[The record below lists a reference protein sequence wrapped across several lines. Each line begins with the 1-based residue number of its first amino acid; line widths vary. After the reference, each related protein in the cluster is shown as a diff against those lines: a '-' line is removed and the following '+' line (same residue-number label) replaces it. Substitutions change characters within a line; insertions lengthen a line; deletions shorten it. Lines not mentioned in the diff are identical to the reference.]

1 MSNYITKVN
10 TELFSGLFRQEVN
23 FTDGLNIISGTN
35 GTGKT
40 QFLNWIFSQKNNPA
54 YISFSDNSQRKEIIV
69 FSPKRNAEKVLA
81 ENFQS
86 QFGYDKSKQTQAIQ
100 QFFSQQLQDTNIQSI
115 RAIVHYL
122 VESAEL
128 LVNSNQYKKVD
139 ASNTIKEEYQKVLSQ
154 IFDYQLDFSWNVT
167 NSRYEAKI
175 IKNGNNVSLD
185 TISAGENAIISL
197 VFAIYF
203 TRDFADVY
211 LIDEPEVH
219 LNWSLEEKL
228 FTFLESF
235 CKTYNKQIITV
246 THSRIIALEKYAKKT
261 QFLTWE
267 NSVVAVKTSFTPEMI
282 KDITGDTV
290 RIIQGVT
297 AKQKLIYVEDE
308 AHKCVLDYI
317 KSKMNL
323 DCDIQV
329 HGSSET
335 VKQLS
340 NAFKAL
346 PVDNVYFLIDGDN
359 KPLTDADKT
368 KYKNLIQLE
377 KYCIENYLLNNEVL
391 TLYNNTQNWSDK
403 LVTAIKSMDVKSK
416 PHIKPVQLSL
426 DKGVNVFEIID
437 TIDGSE
443 LISMLSK
450 DVYGNDK
457 SKRYDYIKDILNKIP
472 DAELLDKYFMELN
485 FMK

>member
-1 MSNYITKVN
+1 MANHISKVK
-10 TELFSGLFRQEVN
+10 TELFGGLFNQEML
-23 FTDGLNIISGTN
+23 FTDGLNVISGTN

-40 QFLNWIFSQKNNPA
+40 QFLNWIFNQKNNQQ
-54 YISFSDNSQRKEIIV
+54 YVSFTDESQRKEIIV

-100 QFFSQQLQDTNIQSI
+100 QFFSQQLQDTSIQSI
-115 RAIVHYL
+115 KAIVHYL
-122 VESAEL
+122 IDSAEL

-139 ASNTIKEEYQKVLSQ
+139 GATAIKEEYQKVLSQ
-154 IFDYQLDFSWNVT
+154 IFDYELDFIWNVT

-175 IKNGNNVSLD
+175 IKNGNTVSLD
-185 TISAGENAIISL
+185 TLSAGENAIISL

-203 TRDFADVY
+203 TRDYAEVY

-228 FTFLESF
+228 FTFLENF
-235 CKTYNKQIITV
+235 CKTYSKQVITV
-246 THSRIIALEKYAKKT
+246 THSRVIALEKYSKLT

-267 NSVVAVKTSFTPEMI
+267 NGKVSVKTSFTPEMI
-282 KDITGDTV
+282 RDITGDTI

-297 AKQKLIYVEDE
+297 AKTKLIYVEDE
-308 AHKCVLDYI
+308 AHKTVLEYI
-317 KSKMNL
+317 KTKQNL

-329 HGSSET
+329 HGSSES

-340 NAFKAL
+340 MAFKSL

-359 KPLTDADKT
+359 KPLTDAEKT

-377 KYCIENYLLNNEVL
+377 KYCIENYLLNQEVL
-391 TLYNNTQNWSDK
+391 NLYNGDGDWANK
-403 LVTAIKSMDVKSK
+403 LTTLIKTIDVKSK
-416 PHIKPVQLSL
+416 PHIKPIQLSL
-426 DKGVNVFEIID
+426 EKGVDVFEIID
-437 TIDGSE
+437 SIDGSE
-443 LISMLSK
+443 LISNLSK
-450 DVYGNDK
+450 ETYGNDK
-457 SKRYDYIKDILNKIP
+457 SKKYDYIRDILSKIT
-472 DAELLDKYFMELN
+472 DSDLLDKYFGELS
-485 FMK
+485 FIK